1 MRMLLAVVLT
11 ALSAQPVIAGPNEA
25 ENAVTNILFEE
36 GMENASY
43 GFRGDGFVDILF
55 GPAVPE
61 DQYIRIV
68 EKIRSHPDVPGV
80 LAGRGKSN
88 FCSVP

>member
-1 MRMLLAVVLT
+1 MLLAIALT
-11 ALSAQPVIAGPNEA
+11 AALSAQPVIAGPNEA
-25 ENAVTNILFEE
+25 ENAVTSILFDE